1 MPIRVTN
8 PKRYAELSKE
18 RDALD
23 TAIRALESG
32 AKSAT
37 ISTAGNSQSVT
48 QHDLGVLQT
57 RRDRVN
63 NDMLALVGGSRPFR
77 SFYLNPT

>member
-8 PKRYAELSKE
+8 PKRYAKLSKE

-23 TAIRALESG
+23 AAILELESG
-32 AKSAT
+32 AQSAT
-37 ISTAGNSQSVT
+37 ISTAGNSQSFTRV
-48 QHDLGVLQT
+48 DLPKLQS

-63 NDMLALVGGSRPFR
+63 NEMLSLAGGGRPFR